1 MKQVLLKPVDTFFF
15 RNHKDFLS
23 GVDSTAG
30 SIFPPR
36 PGTIYGALRSGFIH
50 ENGGF
55 ESFYSG
61 TDDDLKHWMGTPE
74 EIGQFSLRGVMIHDE
89 KDVYLPLPLDYQVV
103 YEINDNKA
111 EEWAYPLKLINDMIP
126 GSDGY
131 QYRLYG
137 VKEEKSLSAAGAYI
151 AHSDWKK
158 AQLSREPVRI
168 YRKSHWVME
177 EDKLGIKIDR
187 ERGSSEKGMLYNIK
201 MDRFIDNCKA
211 GFIAFSCDGQSPD
224 FQRIKLLRLG
234 GKNRPWSSEKL
245 QEEFEL
251 YGENERQQIITR
263 IKQEGIARLLLL
275 SPVILSQDSDI
286 YDHKKRQF
294 RFGKGMVF
302 SVIAQATGRP
312 VLIGGWDIAA
322 NRPKDRIHALP
333 AGSVFYLKVEP
344 EKAEELFDWVFDHPI
359 SDELNYEGYG
369 WAVCSSCPS

>member
-1 MKQVLLKPVDTFFF
+1 MG
-15 RNHKDFLS
+15 N
-23 GVDSTAG
+23 
-30 SIFPPR
+30 PPD
-36 PGTIYGALRSGFIH
+36 I
-50 ENGGF
+50 
-55 ESFYSG
+55 
-61 TDDDLKHWMGTPE
+61 
-74 EIGQFSLRGVMIHDE
+74 
-89 KDVYLPLPLDYQVV
+89 
-103 YEINDNKA
+103 
-111 EEWAYPLKLINDMIP
+111 
-126 GSDGY
+126 
-131 QYRLYG
+131 
-137 VKEEKSLSAAGAYI
+137 
-151 AHSDWKK
+151 
-158 AQLSREPVRI
+158 
-168 YRKSHWVME
+168 
-177 EDKLGIKIDR
+177 
-187 ERGSSEKGMLYNIK
+187 
-201 MDRFIDNCKA
+201 
-211 GFIAFSCDGQSPD
+211 
-224 FQRIKLLRLG
+224 QRIKLLRLG
-234 GKNRPWSSEKL
+234 GKNRPWSSEEL

-294 RFGKGMVF
+294 RFGEGMVF